1 MVDNGLKEE
10 LKALTWKFQLWF
22 HAITGAVSSLNQT
35 LGVHA
40 YQPPPPLSA
49 KQALS
54 QEEARIK
61 RSARLAPLES
71 QTAKALVLRR
81 RCDPPGCEEI
91 VGGAAQG
98 QDDITALGGVLEL

>member
-1 MVDNGLKEE
+1 MEFPIVISCYY
-10 LKALTWKFQLWF
+10 W
-22 HAITGAVSSLNQT
+22 
-35 LGVHA
+35 GVFVVRSVPRGTMRLS
-40 YQPPPPLSA
+40 PPPPSA

-61 RSARLAPLES
+61 RYARLAPLES

-98 QDDITALGGVLEL
+98 QDDITALGGVLELRVFRKSSLCVVK

>member
-1 MVDNGLKEE
+1 M
-10 LKALTWKFQLWF
+10 TWKFQLWF

-35 LGVHA
+35 HGVRA
-40 YQPPPPLSA
+40 NQPPPTPA

-54 QEEARIK
+54 QKEAGIK
-61 RSARLAPLES
+61 RYARLAPLES
-71 QTAKALVLRR
+71 QTAMALVLRR
-81 RCDPPGCEEI
+81 RCDPPGYEEI

>member
-1 MVDNGLKEE
+1 MLLLGHFRRSISPSGYY
-10 LKALTWKFQLWF
+10 AL
-22 HAITGAVSSLNQT
+22 IN
-35 LGVHA
+35 
-40 YQPPPPLSA
+40 PPTPSA

-61 RSARLAPLES
+61 RYARLPPLES

-91 VGGAAQG
+91 VDGAAKG
-98 QDDITALGGVLEL
+98 QDDIATLRGVLEL

>member
-1 MVDNGLKEE
+1 MEIPIV
-10 LKALTWKFQLWF
+10 
-22 HAITGAVSSLNQT
+22 VSCYYWGSFVAQSDPRGTRLST
-35 LGVHA
+35 
-40 YQPPPPLSA
+40 PPPFRRNRHSHRRRHESSA
-49 KQALS
+49 M
-54 QEEARIK
+54 
-61 RSARLAPLES
+61 LAWPPLES

>member
-1 MVDNGLKEE
+1 MLLLGQ
-10 LKALTWKFQLWF
+10 FRRS
-22 HAITGAVSSLNQT
+22 IRPSGYT
-35 LGVHA
+35 LIN
-40 YQPPPPLSA
+40 PPPPLSA

-98 QDDITALGGVLEL
+98 QDDSTALGGVLEL

>member
-1 MVDNGLKEE
+1 MLLLGQ
-10 LKALTWKFQLWF
+10 FRRS
-22 HAITGAVSSLNQT
+22 IRPSGYT
-35 LGVHA
+35 LINS
-40 YQPPPPLSA
+40 PPPLA

-71 QTAKALVLRR
+71 QTAKALDLRR

-98 QDDITALGGVLEL
+98 QDDSTALGGVLEL

>member
-1 MVDNGLKEE
+1 MEIPIV
-10 LKALTWKFQLWF
+10 
-22 HAITGAVSSLNQT
+22 VSCYYWGSFVAQSDPRGTRLST
-35 LGVHA
+35 S
-40 YQPPPPLSA
+40 PPTSA